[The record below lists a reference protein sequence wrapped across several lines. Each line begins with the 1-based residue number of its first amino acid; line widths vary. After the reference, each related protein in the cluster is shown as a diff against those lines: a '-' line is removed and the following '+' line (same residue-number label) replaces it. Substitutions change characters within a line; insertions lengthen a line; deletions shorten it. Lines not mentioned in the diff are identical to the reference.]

1 MSARGEPPKATGVVP
16 TPTMGHRQVLDSEP
30 IRISLGQTREHPPSQ
45 EVSIPWKSFFDSVP
59 EISLK
64 NPSTA
69 HLSQT
74 RDLLTESITDSTR
87 SPADATDT
95 DDSTRSP
102 QTPSTTDDELVKD
115 ILAQAEAARQ
125 RATRALNICKESV
138 SLSKARCMRSSQ
150 SSVRQS
156 QMNNRDPNFEVMSPS
171 QDLVAATDLVAAS
184 IDTPPETPP
193 LQRVAPAYQ
202 EPLSPDTS
210 CAQLKGFEGLFAV
223 NSVANLKEGCSTPPW
238 PTRLV
243 KANVPAHIVRP
254 HSYVLRD
261 IDKELETLNT
271 DLLEQPKTSRGM
283 ESFEEWRASLL
294 TSPLN

>member
-294 TSPLN
+294 ASPLN